1 MEKVGG
7 NVFFPEI
14 QGKCINQAYQ
24 CQQLK
29 ELSTLISELTI
40 LYNARRY
47 YPGDIRW
54 IGFGVRV
61 SSFHV
66 SKNARLVGPLGPGLR
81 LVGRLRSGIMA
92 SASFQILFQGL
103 ISQRMFSQVISWK
116 MTLQRW
122 QRCLVTDLAE
132 TLGFQCTYLYLNAQK
147 SLGSLDGA
155 PQTSE
160 GVEFYLYP
168 TVITAL
174 IHSVKPGLTRQ
185 DWIEYGL
192 RSN

>member
-1 MEKVGG
+1 MRGDT
-7 NVFFPEI
+7 N
-14 QGKCINQAYQ
+14 
-24 CQQLK
+24 
-29 ELSTLISELTI
+29 
-40 LYNARRY
+40 

-147 SLGSLDGA
+147 SLGSLYGA
-155 PQTSE
+155 PQTS
-160 GVEFYLYP
+160 GCRVLSLSDCNYSLNP
-168 TVITAL
+168 LSQTRIDQV
-174 IHSVKPGLTRQ
+174 GLDR
-185 DWIEYGL
+185 I
-192 RSN
+192 RSAFKLNCNLVCGNYQAYCCIQNIY